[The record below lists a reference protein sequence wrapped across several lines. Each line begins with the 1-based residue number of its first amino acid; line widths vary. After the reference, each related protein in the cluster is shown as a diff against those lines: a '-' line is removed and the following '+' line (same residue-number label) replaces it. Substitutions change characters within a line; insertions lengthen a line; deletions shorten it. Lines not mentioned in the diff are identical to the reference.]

1 MHPDLLAFERTK
13 LQGFCS
19 LKKETEPSPKW
30 NVNFPSRREDIAL
43 KREEWRELSDSRRLN
58 NDFQKFGF
66 WSWAKKLSEKDGFW
80 LRARIGIHRHI
91 FGAIKSNVHVKQPL
105 IDWIPLGCMF
115 RGHSFRG
122 NRYLPARDGAERDSM
137 KVGLHCKFRD
147 LKYHQRTT
155 QLRKESEED

>member
-1 MHPDLLAFERTK
+1 MHPDLLAFERK
-13 LQGFCS
+13 IFCS
-19 LKKETEPSPKW
+19 FKKETEPSPKW
-30 NVNFPSRREDIAL
+30 NVNFPSRREDIAY
-43 KREEWRELSDSRRLN
+43 KREEWRELSDSRRVN
-58 NDFQKFGF
+58 NDFQKFGL
-66 WSWAKKLSEKDGFW
+66 WSWAKKVSEEDGFW

-105 IDWIPLGCMF
+105 SNWISLARLHVPWPL
-115 RGHSFRG
+115 FRG

-147 LKYHQRTT
+147 LKYYQRTT